1 MSVKLKLTW
10 KLKLHEKENLARSQ
24 EFLRAGELSENR
36 GKNSI
41 FFFFFFFDDKTT
53 CWHYSGFL
61 SRACSLT
68 VIMITFFLYMPPWV
82 MQKKTVHF
90 SFTWSFKSA
99 FLMFESRYKR
109 NWTLYYEP
117 KVSER
122 GDSAPLLPTCK
133 WRTLFS
139 KKEHPI

>member
-1 MSVKLKLTW
+1 MSNW
-10 KLKLHEKENLARSQ
+10 NLHENWSYMKKKIWYVAKNFWGQAS
-24 EFLRAGELSENR
+24 FLKIGAKIL
-36 GKNSI
+36 
-41 FFFFFFFDDKTT
+41 FFFDDKTT